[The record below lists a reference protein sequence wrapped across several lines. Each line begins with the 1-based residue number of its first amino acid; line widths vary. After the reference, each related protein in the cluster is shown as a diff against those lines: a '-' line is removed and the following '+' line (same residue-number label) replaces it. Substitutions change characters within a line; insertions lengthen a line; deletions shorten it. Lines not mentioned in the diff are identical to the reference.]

1 MSDHRSIEG
10 RIIARRNAHSVDVV
24 LARFLSTFGHRWR
37 LLGESTQMA
46 ELYRVHFPNVCR
58 IHYDLLCRARSDAVG
73 LHTLEIN
80 RHSDVKSFILT
91 QVHHSEARRRFR
103 L

>member
-1 MSDHRSIEG
+1 MACDSG
-10 RIIARRNAHSVDVV
+10 MGV
-24 LARFLSTFGHRWR
+24 FLSDDKSFGI
-37 LLGESTQMA
+37 
-46 ELYRVHFPNVCR
+46 CR
-58 IHYDLLCRARSDAVG
+58 IHYDLLCRPRSDAVG

-80 RHSDVKSFILT
+80 RHSDVEFFILT